1 MISVHLMGGLGNQL
15 FQIATTLAYA
25 IRNRITPMF
34 PFSETLT
41 TGVERPTY
49 WDSLLKNMRK
59 FTVAE
64 NSQYNNQTLFQLPKY
79 HEPEFRYRL
88 LPPQNH
94 LENRM
99 LVGYFQSYL
108 YFDDVKQRILDI
120 MGINHQRA
128 QIKEDYAELLTYS
141 PTNKFPDIISVHFRM
156 GDYKTKED
164 YHPILPYEYYD
175 RAFQTFSPAFLE
187 KMRILYFCE
196 EEDRD
201 AADHIMER
209 LQDKYYLQEIERVDH
224 TIPDWKQ
231 MLIMS
236 CCRIN
241 IIANSSFSWWAAYIN
256 DHPLKTVIY
265 PSVWFGPKF
274 QHMDVSD
281 MCPKNDD
288 WIKI

>member
-1 MISVHLMGGLGNQL
+1 MGGLGNQL

-41 TGVERPTY
+41 TGMERPTY
-49 WDSLLKNMRK
+49 WDSLLKHMRK

-64 NSQYNNQTLFQLPKY
+64 NPQYNNQTLFQLLKY

-108 YFDDVKQRILDI
+108 YFDDVKHKILDI
-120 MGINHQRA
+120 MGINQQRA
-128 QIKEDYAELLTYS
+128 QIKQDYAELLTYS

-156 GDYKTKED
+156 GDYKTKQD

-187 KMRILYFCE
+187 KMRVLYFCE
-196 EEDRD
+196 EEDRE

-209 LQDKYYLQEIERVDH
+209 LQDKYYLQEIERMDH

-265 PSVWFGPKF
+265 PSMWFGPKL
-274 QHMDVSD
+274 QHMDASD